1 MIIFAIFYV
10 HWYKYL
16 KRPIPTYIFIY
27 INIYIYTIQPKYKNQ
42 LGTLN
47 WRSVHTDTDTAEVNN
62 ELEASEK
69 SEHWD
74 FPWLE
79 AYHSC

>member
-16 KRPIPTYIFIY
+16 KRPIPIPISLFTSISIS
-27 INIYIYTIQPKYKNQ
+27 IPSNQNIYKNQ

-74 FPWLE
+74 FP
-79 AYHSC
+79 